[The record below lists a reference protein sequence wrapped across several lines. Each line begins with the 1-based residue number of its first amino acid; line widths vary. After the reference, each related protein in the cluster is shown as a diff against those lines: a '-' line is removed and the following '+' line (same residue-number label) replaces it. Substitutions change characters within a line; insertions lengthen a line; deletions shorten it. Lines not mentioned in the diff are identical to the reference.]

1 MADQSRGGHRSQTQE
16 YPFAVDNS
24 SSGVGVSNGQ
34 FLGPNQPVSM
44 AQQNT
49 KQYVEHMRPPIND
62 QAAYTQSNLAYNWQG
77 QRQQSPPYVNG
88 PIKPNQL
95 TNGQLGPLRPQ
106 VTTNYQSNYSNPP
119 ITAPGF
125 VGPPPQQQQHLQQ
138 QQQQQ
143 PRFSHHQLQQQ
154 QQPQPQP
161 PQPLPHPPPPPTA
174 ATTTTSQ
181 WSQQP
186 NQPVH
191 PMSLPPTI
199 NYRPENPHSHTFTS
213 NYPQP
218 RQSYPNVNQGYVG
231 GVQGGNRQYFDE
243 QHRLSQQFN
252 NSLSFNNSETIDL
265 LQSRNILPPTPV
277 EPPSIILPTFDNRP
291 SNSSPE
297 IFRCTLTKIPES
309 QSVLHKSRLPLG
321 ILIHPFK
328 DLTQLPVIQCNVIV
342 RCRSCR
348 TYINPFVQFLDQR
361 RWKCNLCYRTN
372 ELQEEFQ
379 YDPISKSYGDPTRR
393 PEIRS
398 ATIEFI
404 APSEYM
410 LRPPQPAVYVF
421 VLDVSFGAV
430 ETGYLNSFCQVL
442 LDNLDKLPGDG
453 RTQVAFITFDSA
465 IHFYNLAEGLS
476 QPQMMIVSDIQE
488 IFLPCPDNLLV
499 NLNENLELVKDL
511 LQQLPLQFAQNHS
524 PDNAL
529 GAAVEAA
536 FKLASGSGGRVSVFQ
551 ASLPNVGPGALKPR
565 EDPNLRAGKEV
576 PNLGP
581 ATDYYK
587 KLSLSCSGQQVAVD
601 LFLLSSQYVDIATL
615 SGISK
620 YSGGS
625 CHYYPGFHYQMNC
638 RLVEKFESDLKRYL
652 TRKIG
657 FEAVMRIRCTKGLA
671 IHTFHGNFFVRSTD
685 LLSLPNINPDAGF
698 AMQMS
703 IEESLNESDTVCFQ
717 AALLYTSCKGE
728 RRIRVHTLCLPVTAR
743 VQEVI
748 YGADQ
753 QAIVCLL
760 TKMAVDRSLSSS
772 MSDARDALINA
783 CVDAISAFR
792 VVNGSN
798 QPGLLVPPSLKLLPL
813 YILAI
818 LKHICFR
825 LGTSTKLDERVFAM
839 NQMKTLP
846 LTQLMP
852 YIYPAMYAV
861 HNLDDKKDVS
871 VPQPPLLPV
880 TSEKFERQGAFLLDN
895 GERMFLYVCQG
906 ISQRFCLNIFNVSS
920 FETLPDNLIELPELE
935 TTESERLRAFVNHLQ
950 SQKPFRATF
959 QVLKSDSKNKS
970 EFLQLLVEDRSE
982 STFSYYEFL
991 KHLQDLI
998 TK

>member
-1 MADQSRGGHRSQTQE
+1 M
-16 YPFAVDNS
+16 
-24 SSGVGVSNGQ
+24 
-34 FLGPNQPVSM
+34 PV
-44 AQQNT
+44 
-49 KQYVEHMRPPIND
+49 YHP
-62 QAAYTQSNLAYNWQG
+62 
-77 QRQQSPPYVNG
+77 
-88 PIKPNQL
+88 
-95 TNGQLGPLRPQ
+95 
-106 VTTNYQSNYSNPP
+106 
-119 ITAPGF
+119 AP
-125 VGPPPQQQQHLQQ
+125 
-138 QQQQQ
+138 
-143 PRFSHHQLQQQ
+143 
-154 QQPQPQP
+154 
-161 PQPLPHPPPPPTA
+161 
-174 ATTTTSQ
+174 
-181 WSQQP
+181 
-186 NQPVH
+186 
-191 PMSLPPTI
+191 LPPTI
-199 NYRPENPHSHTFTS
+199 NYRPEAPHLKPSS
-213 NYPQP
+213 NNYQQP
-218 RQSYPNVNQGYVG
+218 PTATQAYSSMNQAYQQPN
-231 GVQGGNRQYFDE
+231 RPYFED
-243 QHRLSQQFN
+243 QQRLAQQFN
-252 NSLSFNNSETIDL
+252 NSLSFNNTETIDL

-277 EPPSIILPTFDNRP
+277 EAPKIILSNFENRP
-291 SNSSPE
+291 NNCSPD
-297 IFRCTLTKIPES
+297 IFRCTLSKVPES
-309 QSVLHKSRLPLG
+309 QSVLQKSRLPLG

-328 DLTQLPVIQCNVIV
+328 DLTQLPVVQCNVIV
-342 RCRSCR
+342 RCRTCR

-361 RWKCNLCYRTN
+361 RWKCNLCYRVN

-379 YDPISKSYGDPTRR
+379 YDPITKSFGDPTRR

-430 ETGYLNSFCQVL
+430 ETGYLKSLCDVL

-453 RTQVAFITFDSA
+453 RTQIGFITFDSA

-499 NLNENLELVKDL
+499 NLNENIELVKDL
-511 LQQLPLQFAQNHS
+511 LQQLPLQFAHNHS

-529 GAAVEAA
+529 GAAIEAA
-536 FKLASGSGGRVSVFQ
+536 FKLVGGSGGRVTVFN

-615 SGISK
+615 SCISK

-625 CHYYPGFHYQMNC
+625 THYYPGFHYQLNPS
-638 RLVEKFESDLKRYL
+638 LTDKFESDLKRYL
-652 TRKIG
+652 SRKIG

-685 LLSLPNINPDAGF
+685 LLSLPNISPDAGF

-703 IEESLNESDTVCFQ
+703 IEEPLTESDTACFQ

-743 VQEVI
+743 VHEVI

-753 QAIVCLL
+753 QAIVGLL

-783 CVDAISAFR
+783 CVDAIAAFKT
-792 VVNGSN
+792 VNGSN

-818 LKHICFR
+818 LKHVCFR
-825 LGTSTKLDERVFAM
+825 LGTSTKLDERVYAM

-846 LTQLMP
+846 LSQLMP

-861 HNLDDKKDVS
+861 HNLDEKNCIVQKDVS
-871 VPQPPLLPV
+871 IPQPPLLPA
-880 TSEKFERQGAFLLDN
+880 TSEKFERQGAFIVDN
-895 GERMFLYVCQG
+895 GDRMYLYVCQG
-906 ISQRFCLNIFNVSS
+906 ISQKFCLNVFNVSS
-920 FETLPDNLIELPELE
+920 FDNIPENMIELPELE
-935 TTESERLRAFVNHLQ
+935 TAESERLRAFVNYLQ
-950 SQKPFRATF
+950 SQRSFRATF
-959 QVLKSDSKNKS
+959 TILKSDSKNKS
-970 EFLQLLVEDRSE
+970 EFLNLLIEDRSE

-991 KHLQDLI
+991 KHLQELI